1 MILSDDIEDFWA
13 VCEQA
18 LNDLQHIMSEAGQT
32 EVVNEHLQPFL
43 SGKLTA
49 VLPIASN
56 HGSQKFIQ
64 FAMYSTNV
72 LIAFH
77 MTPLAYFN
85 DHI

>member
-1 MILSDDIEDFWA
+1 MILSDDVEDLWA

-18 LNDLQHIMSEAGQT
+18 LNDLQHIMSKVGHT

-56 HGSQKFIQ
+56 HGSQKLIQ
-64 FAMYSTNV
+64 FMMDSTNV
-72 LIAFH
+72 WLANA
-77 MTPLAYFN
+77 PLGNFN
-85 DHI
+85 DNI